1 MSFVK
6 PWGRDSLSPL
16 CGREFVGGWLV
27 QGRGRDLETSV
38 IKL

>member
-1 MSFVK
+1 M
-6 PWGRDSLSPL
+6 SPL

-27 QGRGRDLETSV
+27 QGRGGDLETSV